1 MNLRDLSYSVAFFFF
16 VVAFDIMAR
25 NHEKQYGKLN
35 RLWLQKQKDDGLIT
49 DLHNRPRLS
58 ALNSAAEIKKWIP
71 NIKNEIEYYLEQSQ
85 LLHYSERK
93 IQEFQVYIEKL
104 RKEYRRY
111 LWKLRQLDPLY
122 KEHPW
127 KPRGYTRKRQTV
139 QTMKAHNES
148 EKVSSMKLI
157 HTPVLSAE
165 SREAE
170 LSSEGEDYG
179 DRDIK
184 HDQHLKP
191 ETMNSAA
198 VYSFCNLDPD
208 VQDQPLS
215 FNHERMPPT
224 YVTLTHATP
233 NTASVG
239 PADKMT
245 EVLLSKLPNLQHFSN
260 RTATESSTI
269 PEVQNKQFS
278 YLKQTGQNILGLEC
292 YSSEEEED
300 AD

>member
-49 DLHNRPRLS
+49 DLHNRPRL
-58 ALNSAAEIKKWIP
+58 
-71 NIKNEIEYYLEQSQ
+71 QSQ